1 VQDVSQIREDIVT
14 IGKKMVNEGLVA
26 GTWGNISA
34 RVPNTTHIAITPSG
48 MGYLDLVAEDIVIV
62 DLHGNSIDSKRKPS
76 SEMKLHLTIYKH
88 RPDVH
93 AIVHTHSVY
102 ASACAVASK
111 PIPPMIE
118 DLVQIVGGGVD
129 IAAYA
134 LPGTQ
139 EVADNAVKAL
149 AKKFAVL
156 LESHGIVGVGANLQ
170 DALKVCQL
178 VEKSAQIFIN
188 AQILGGATILSN
200 DDVQLMHKYYK
211 EKYGQK

>member
-1 VQDVSQIREDIVT
+1 VQDFSQIRKDIVS

-34 RVPNTTHIAITPSG
+34 RVPDTAYIAITPSG
-48 MGYLDLVAEDIVIV
+48 MDYLNVVAEDIVIV
-62 DLHGNSIDSKRKPS
+62 DLHGNRIDGTRKPS
-76 SEMKLHLTIYKH
+76 SELKLHLAIYQH
-88 RPDVH
+88 RSDVD

-102 ASACAVASK
+102 ASACAVANK

-129 IAAYA
+129 VAAYA

-149 AKKFAVL
+149 ANKFAVL
-156 LESHGIVGVGANLQ
+156 LESHGIVGVAANLQ
-170 DALKVCQL
+170 DAFKVCQL

-188 AQILGGATILSN
+188 AQILGGATILKD
-200 DDVQLMHKYYK
+200 DDVQLMHKFYK